1 MLVVSFLFSFLIRVF
16 STSFFDTL
24 FVGGG
29 VSTSSHLLCANFVV
43 NSVINVCKKNTDTHT
58 CIYIINRLCI
68 AQRTKNDA
76 QNKRTLACDWY
87 NCFMYVCSLVLF
99 CCFSLCFLSFNT
111 VFACRRRR
119 CCPHSLRFYF
129 FLPLSLFFLAL
140 MCVVVNRRVKVGK
153 ELALFVE
160 LWWFFSRIRLMS
172 DYTNYLTVCLLTR
185 LFFTQIYFRIG
196 LFAVLLHSSMCF
208 YFFCCRWWVDE
219 SVLGGKSEFV
229 CWIEV

>member
-1 MLVVSFLFSFLIRVF
+1 MLVVSFFILFFLIRVF

-29 VSTSSHLLCANFVV
+29 VSTSSYVLCANFVV
-43 NSVINVCKKNTDTHT
+43 NSVINVCKKILTHT
-58 CIYIINRLCI
+58 HTYIYIINRLCI

-111 VFACRRRR
+111 VFACRRR

-129 FLPLSLFFLAL
+129 FCHYLF
-140 MCVVVNRRVKVGK
+140 
-153 ELALFVE
+153 
-160 LWWFFSRIRLMS
+160 FFSRS
-172 DYTNYLTVCLLTR
+172 HVCCG
-185 LFFTQIYFRIG
+185 QP
-196 LFAVLLHSSMCF
+196 AC
-208 YFFCCRWWVDE
+208 
-219 SVLGGKSEFV
+219 
-229 CWIEV
+229 